1 MIPTDAYL
9 DYLQYERRCSEE
21 TLKAYRDDLLQFV
34 AYCGE
39 MCVNPVVADID
50 ADLIRG
56 WVVELMDRGYA
67 PTSVNRKLSTL
78 RSFYKFLL
86 RKGEVKNNPLR
97 KVVGPKK
104 KKPLPSF
111 IKEGALDKLLDDTDF
126 GEGFKGCRDHMII
139 EMFYETGMR
148 LAELIGLDD
157 ADVDFQKSLIRV
169 TGKRNKQR
177 FIPFGEELEKSMQA
191 YLSVRNETVA
201 NVSGAFFIREN
212 GERMTRSIVGNLVK
226 RNLSKVT
233 TAKKRSPHVLRH
245 TFATSMLNHNAEL
258 GAIKEL
264 LGHESL
270 ETTEIYTHVTFEDLK
285 KVYNQAH
292 PRA

>member
-111 IKEGALDKLLDDTDF
+111 IKEGAMDKLLDDTDF